1 MCKSTS
7 DAYAYN
13 PLIHL
18 HAGKVSAF
26 NLKEKG
32 EQDILIP
39 VTHLT
44 SSKAANRPS
53 SSKNCLPNVM
63 LT

>member
-18 HAGKVSAF
+18 HAGKVSAL

-53 SSKNCLPNVM
+53 SS
-63 LT
+63 